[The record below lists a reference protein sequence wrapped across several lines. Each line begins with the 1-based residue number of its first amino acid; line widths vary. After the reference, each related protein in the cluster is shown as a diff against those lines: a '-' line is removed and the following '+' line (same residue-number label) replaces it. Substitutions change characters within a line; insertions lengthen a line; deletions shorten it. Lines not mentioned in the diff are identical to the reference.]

1 MIKNINNNKIIM
13 ITHIA
18 DIDGMGSLILA
29 KKHYSNIDYILCE
42 INELIEVFSSIDYSK
57 YEIIYVCDL
66 ALSKTILDYLNKHP
80 EITNKIK
87 HFDHHEIIENSPYY
101 VNSII
106 YLNDKPTC
114 GSQLFYNYLLTLDT
128 KFNNKFYKTFV
139 EAIREQ
145 DNFDFGDEEYNA
157 KLLAFTHALIGP
169 EEYINLI
176 CNLND
181 NDDFKLPKIYEDLY
195 KSDLKNKKNI
205 LNL

>member
-87 HFDHHEIIENSPYY
+87 HFDHHEIIENSPDY

-181 NDDFKLPKIYEDLY
+181 NDDFKLPKI
-195 KSDLKNKKNI
+195 
-205 LNL
+205 